1 VAVTFRP
8 LRPLKDA
15 EILALSEANPAH
27 RFERTAKGELV
38 VAPPLG
44 MLGAIGEG
52 ELFVQ
57 LAEWNKRAGLGL
69 ALPSSAGFRL
79 PDTSLR
85 GPDASW
91 LSPEQVAAI
100 PKDQREGFPRVC
112 PRAVFELMSASDS
125 RPQLIA
131 KMDDYIANGARI
143 AVLIDPRPRTVEIHR
158 PGKRLETLV
167 DPVTVALDPEL
178 PGFEL
183 ELAPIFDPG

>member
-8 LRPLKDA
+8 TRPLTDE
-15 EILALSEANPAH
+15 EIIALSEANPAH

-57 LAEWNKRAGLGL
+57 LRAWSKRVGLGL
-69 ALPSSAGFRL
+69 AVPSSAGFNL

-100 PKDQREGFPRVC
+100 PEDQRRVFPAVC
-112 PRAVFELMSASDS
+112 PQAVFELMSPSDR
-125 RPQLIA
+125 RPPLIA
-131 KMDDYIANGARI
+131 KMDDYIANGARL
-143 AVLIDPRPRTVEIHR
+143 AVLIDPHRRTVEVYR
-158 PGKRLETLV
+158 PGHKPQTLV
-167 DPVTVALDPEL
+167 NPATVALDPEL

-183 ELAPIFDPG
+183 ELEPIFDPA